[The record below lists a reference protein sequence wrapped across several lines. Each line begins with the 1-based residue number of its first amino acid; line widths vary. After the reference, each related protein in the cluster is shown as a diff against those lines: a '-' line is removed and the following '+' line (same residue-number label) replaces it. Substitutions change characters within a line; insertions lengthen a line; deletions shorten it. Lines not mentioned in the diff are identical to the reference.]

1 MMTIYVPVRA
11 GAERPILGA
20 DVMSGIRSALSA
32 SSGLSSALLLFH
44 TTQPQLLSGLKRD
57 TPVLHL

>member
-44 TTQPQLLSGLKRD
+44 TT
-57 TPVLHL
+57 